1 MGAGYYF
8 SHPHREEA
16 RLLWSSVLGDAA
28 TLFDMTADGQYL
40 IVARNMMLQNGSILS
55 LYDRTGR
62 IYWNY
67 GLRDSVSRISVS
79 PFGNSIAA
87 VGHSLYKFD
96 TNGHL
101 TWQRDVNRT
110 PEAIAALEN
119 GEVIAATTDSLM
131 LLGRNGEPDWT
142 TSLPNAKALGPVGAS
157 PQFVAASC
165 PSSSECIV
173 YLVNPD
179 GLMVWGRLV
188 EEPIASIFAD
198 VSFGR
203 IVVGTSTS
211 EVYLLDFQGN
221 PLWSAKTPAP
231 VVAVS
236 TSADGVFV
244 LAVSRNG
251 IAYSFDISGTLV
263 GLHDISHDTIQQAS
277 LSQQGIDVAVETQA
291 RNKNWLGFLEIT
303 SPATIPTIPQEQ
315 IILIA
320 LSALAVSVLAFGIY
334 RKRSVSLS
342 QG

>member
-1 MGAGYYF
+1 
-8 SHPHREEA
+8 
-16 RLLWSSVLGDAA
+16 
-28 TLFDMTADGQYL
+28 
-40 IVARNMMLQNGSILS
+40 
-55 LYDRTGR
+55 
-62 IYWNY
+62 
-67 GLRDSVSRISVS
+67 
-79 PFGNSIAA
+79 
-87 VGHSLYKFD
+87 
-96 TNGHL
+96 
-101 TWQRDVNRT
+101 
-110 PEAIAALEN
+110 
-119 GEVIAATTDSLM
+119 
-131 LLGRNGEPDWT
+131 
-142 TSLPNAKALGPVGAS
+142 
-157 PQFVAASC
+157 
-165 PSSSECIV
+165 
-173 YLVNPD
+173 
-179 GLMVWGRLV
+179 MVWGRLV